1 MFFLDDEMEGRLPER
16 EVERER
22 EKEMGVVWYGVVG
35 GPRVPTL
42 LYIVADDF
50 FSSDISLIR
59 DKKVISSDIYTC
71 TQPGQEEKF

>member
-1 MFFLDDEMEGRLPER
+1 
-16 EVERER
+16 
-22 EKEMGVVWYGVVG
+22 MGVVWYGVVG

-59 DKKVISSDIYTC
+59 DKKVISSDIYILVLNRGKKKNSNTC
-71 TQPGQEEKF
+71 GQK